1 MAWLASSANTKNES
15 SFTTYENG
23 DAMEIS
29 WVPHLPLL
37 LLGRITVIGKGNLK
51 MVKIN
56 IEKGLRR
63 LLLGVEERM
72 KSSND
77 SERKGKLCR
86 GEGGS
91 TGVCDGYK
99 FYIAGLY
106 GFRC

>member
-1 MAWLASSANTKNES
+1 MARSASSANTKDKS

-29 WVPHLPLL
+29 WVPHSS
-37 LLGRITVIGKGNLK
+37 TVVGKDNGDRQRKSKNG
-51 MVKIN
+51 KIN

-72 KSSND
+72 GSSND
-77 SERKGKLCR
+77 SERQGRLRR

-91 TGVCDGYK
+91 KNT
-99 FYIAGLY
+99 
-106 GFRC
+106 FRRL

>member
-1 MAWLASSANTKNES
+1 MARLASSANSKNKS

-63 LLLGVEERM
+63 LLLGVEENGF
-72 KSSND
+72 SND
-77 SERKGKLCR
+77 SEGQGRLNVFSLPPSLLCR
-86 GEGGS
+86 
-91 TGVCDGYK
+91 
-99 FYIAGLY
+99 
-106 GFRC
+106 RC